1 MKTNYDVIVIGG
13 GPGGSSIATLLQR
26 KGWDVVLF
34 EKAKFPR
41 YHIGESLVPGCVPVL
56 QELGVF
62 KEMDEREMQRKYGI
76 TFVWGEDSTPWHVR
90 WDETPSEI
98 TKNYTFQVN
107 RSDFDSLLLKN
118 AKRNGVEVHESTPV
132 VSFIKE
138 GNAYKG
144 VTIKHNSEK
153 IDVYAKIVIDASG
166 QTALIGNLEKTF
178 EIDEQLK
185 NQAVWSYFENA
196 GREDGENEGNII
208 IESSEIGWLWYIP
221 FSNNVTSVGWVA
233 GKNQF
238 DNRDLSTQYFDR
250 LEQSSLVKK
259 LLSDSKNI
267 DKVHTMRDWSYSSS
281 NFYGNGYVLLGDAAG
296 FVDPLFST
304 GVFLAMNGATLGAK
318 CIDKALRNEE
328 DKEKYLQLY
337 EQGYK
342 SFLKKVTDFVHFF
355 YDASLQKDKYFG
367 KADTLVNPFVEMT
380 HRQEFIY
387 LISGL
392 AGINTFEKEVGI
404 ENE

>member
-41 YHIGESLVPGCVPVL
+41 YHIGESLVPGCVPIL

-144 VTIKHNSEK
+144 VTKKHKSEK
-153 IDVYAKIVIDASG
+153 
-166 QTALIGNLEKTF
+166 N
-178 EIDEQLK
+178 
-185 NQAVWSYFENA
+185 
-196 GREDGENEGNII
+196 
-208 IESSEIGWLWYIP
+208 
-221 FSNNVTSVGWVA
+221 
-233 GKNQF
+233 
-238 DNRDLSTQYFDR
+238 
-250 LEQSSLVKK
+250 
-259 LLSDSKNI
+259 
-267 DKVHTMRDWSYSSS
+267 
-281 NFYGNGYVLLGDAAG
+281 
-296 FVDPLFST
+296 
-304 GVFLAMNGATLGAK
+304 
-318 CIDKALRNEE
+318 
-328 DKEKYLQLY
+328 
-337 EQGYK
+337 
-342 SFLKKVTDFVHFF
+342 
-355 YDASLQKDKYFG
+355 
-367 KADTLVNPFVEMT
+367 
-380 HRQEFIY
+380 
-387 LISGL
+387 
-392 AGINTFEKEVGI
+392 
-404 ENE
+404 